1 MSVVDVYDNVLE
13 DHVAEFIDMQMKELS
28 WRYDYKSQEGKPGLH
43 WHILCGHNP
52 KAVVEKGYEW
62 VQPIWDTAKFKY
74 DFKEKYGLIDYIR
87 VYMNA
92 HTFGLHPHWHADD
105 GDFTM
110 IYYPRLDW
118 EKHWGGG
125 TMIEGS
131 LGVNEYVEYVPNRL
145 IIFNANLRH
154 QAQPVARECY
164 ELRSVIVFKCNVD
177 VRMGGLD
184 AIQIH

>member
-1 MSVVDVYDNVLE
+1 
-13 DHVAEFIDMQMKELS
+13 
-28 WRYDYKSQEGKPGLH
+28 
-43 WHILCGHNP
+43 
-52 KAVVEKGYEW
+52 
-62 VQPIWDTAKFKY
+62 
-74 DFKEKYGLIDYIR
+74 
-87 VYMNA
+87 MNA
-92 HTFGLHPHWHADD
+92 HTFGLHPHWHVDD

-118 EKHWGGG
+118 DKDWGGG